1 MKTRICKNG
10 HNCVHGAIPLPL
22 DKEHFWT
29 DKRAAGGF
37 RETCKACTAVKMKAT
52 IKAIKE
58 EEKSYAEETAESWNE
73 NADPMA
79 SSVTRSVSAA
89 RVATSHVEQIVSS
102 VTRSVTAAR
111 VTRSHCEAIVSR
123 VTRAVRMARVV
134 RSYCEAI
141 VTRVKLGAPP
151 IRILWDAIINLQSRY
166 SATLNMKVN
175 YEATIIKVR
184 KYTATLI
191 GRRRK

>member
-37 RETCKACTAVKMKAT
+37 RETCKACTLVKKKAT

-73 NADPMA
+73 NADPIGDELRRLRGVMDDKRKSIESVSEGDSIILKVKGFGSGSRA
-79 SSVTRSVSAA
+79 SVHQCKLIGKYRSVFTVDFGTYRESFPIADL
-89 RVATSHVEQIVSS
+89 VCGHVEL
-102 VTRSVTAAR
+102 
-111 VTRSHCEAIVSR
+111 EAV
-123 VTRAVRMARVV
+123 
-134 RSYCEAI
+134 
-141 VTRVKLGAPP
+141 G
-151 IRILWDAIINLQSRY
+151 Q
-166 SATLNMKVN
+166 
-175 YEATIIKVR
+175 
-184 KYTATLI
+184 
-191 GRRRK
+191 G